1 MKKIF
6 KSIALVAVAA
16 ASLFSCQ
23 KPNPVEPD
31 QKEYTYTFTL
41 SNTDTKAI
49 LATEGDDTFTKWES
63 GDQLGVYTFGESTG
77 TSYNRFGNINTGV
90 TPVQF
95 QISSYYALGTG
106 DKVYCYF
113 PYDANNSKGDAQN
126 PTKVTLTIPTSQNG
140 KMNAMPMVSVPY
152 TMTSSVAAQTNEP
165 IADINMRNL
174 GGVFQFNIFSTNAE
188 YQTETI
194 ESVEF
199 NANAAIAGSFV
210 YDITQEELA
219 EISGYTETSVTV
231 KEQNLAVA
239 GNKNDASKVLM
250 VVAPGTHN
258 GSLVVTTDVAIYTL
272 NFSSAK
278 TVERSHVKPLNV
290 DLKNASRELRPVD
303 PTGEVTKTMSEV
315 VSENGYTVSSGSTI
329 NDIVTEIALD
339 DIVTMSTTGQANC
352 GSFWNSNNTIDWRLY
367 QNKGGNI
374 ILTLAEG
381 YKMTSVTFVYT
392 VGNNGL
398 LKYGET
404 NLSSNVAFTG
414 IKGQSS
420 ATFNVSASSGTSG
433 QIKLTSVTVAYT
445 SGEIEK
451 DDSQWMLE
459 PESVAIMVGD
469 YEAVV
474 YATDFDGDI
483 EVSIDD
489 DTVADV
495 ALDKDE
501 ETITVTGKKI
511 GEATITI
518 TATGSDRFKDA
529 ELTIPVSI
537 SAKQKV
543 DPTVTIESSA
553 TVEAESTVE
562 LDLEIDNNYD
572 GTITAVS
579 AADGTAT
586 ASYAAGKVTINGVA
600 PGSTTVTVSAEETE
614 NYNAFSKEI
623 SVTVTEK
630 AKSKAITLANG
641 VYSGSGNDAI
651 ITWNEG
657 QFALVQAKGSSNTAV
672 NSSYIANPRFYAS
685 NVITLTPASGI
696 TITKIEFV
704 NASDYNNGYKY
715 NGTAI
720 AVNGTT
726 HTWIGSSTS
735 AIEFIMAGQA
745 RPSSITVYYTGSVV
759 KTDASISFDPSSVT
773 IGEGLNTTV
782 NITTNYDKELTVSSN
797 NANATASIS
806 GKVITINGVS
816 AGNAVITVSGTGSEL
831 YNDVNETINVT
842 VNATPKFS
850 VNIDSEITGG
860 TVTADK
866 TSEISEGATVT
877 LTVSSDP
884 NKTLNTLTV
893 KNANTQAAISTTK
906 VSDGEYTFQ
915 MPAAN
920 VNVTAVFSDASQKTT
935 KTFEVTSAAVVTNSG
950 YNAYTNTVDNR
961 NWAISFGGNNKS
973 VGTNSGNRSKCNLNA
988 SAYQKY
994 AVSGTA
1000 STSDVASVFACSTKL
1015 SDVKKISY
1023 TFNGGSNQTNT
1034 NVYILYSADGT
1045 TYSQVSLS
1053 KGTQGSA
1060 ISSGTEF
1067 EFATCTGYF
1076 AVLFKA
1082 TNSSGNWRIDDVNLT
1097 FTYEE

>member
-16 ASLFSCQ
+16 ASLVSCN
-23 KPNPVEPD
+23 KEVKPVEPVE
-31 QKEYTYTFTL
+31 KEYTYTFSL
-41 SNTDTKAI
+41 SNPDTKAY
-49 LATEGDDTFTKWES
+49 LDLNDAVTKWES
-63 GDQLGVYTFGESTG
+63 GDQLGVYTVGTAG
-77 TSYNRFGNINTGV
+77 TSYNRYGNINSSE
-90 TPVQF
+90 TPVKF
-95 QISSYYALGTG
+95 QISSYYALGAG
-106 DKVYCYF
+106 DRVYCYF
-113 PYDANNSKGDAQN
+113 PYDENNKNGDARN
-126 PTKVTLTIPTSQNG
+126 PAKVNLSIPTQQNG

-152 TMTSSVAAQTNEP
+152 TMTKAVAEKTDEP

-174 GGVFQFNIFSTNAE
+174 GGVFQFNIFSSNAE

-194 ESVEF
+194 EKVEF
-199 NANAAIAGSFV
+199 NANSELAGSFV
-210 YDITQEELA
+210 YDITQEELSA
-219 EISGYTETSVTV
+219 ISGLTETSITV
-231 KEQNLAVA
+231 DEQSLAVA
-239 GNKNDASKVLM
+239 ASKETASKVLM

-258 GSLVVTTDVAIYTL
+258 GSLVVTTDLAIYTI

-290 DLKNASRELRPVD
+290 NLANASRVLRPFD
-303 PTGEVTKTMSEV
+303 PTGSVTKTMSDV
-315 VSENGYTVSSGSTI
+315 VSDNGYTVSSGSTI
-329 NDIVTEIALD
+329 NTIATEIVLD
-339 DIVTMSTTGQANC
+339 GVVTMSTTGNPNC
-352 GSFWNSNNTIDWRLY
+352 GSFWGASPNIDWRLY
-367 QNKGGNI
+367 QNQGGNI

-392 VGNNGL
+392 VGKNGL
-398 LKYGET
+398 LKYGDT

-420 ATFNVSASSGTSG
+420 ATFDVSASSDAKG

-451 DDSQWMLE
+451 DESNWMLE

-469 YEAVV
+469 YEEVV

-483 EVSIDD
+483 KVFIDD
-489 DTVADV
+489 NTVADV
-495 ALDKDE
+495 ALDKDG
-501 ETITVTGKKI
+501 ETITVTGNKI

-529 ELTIPVSI
+529 ELTIPVSV

-562 LDLEIDNNYD
+562 LDLEIDDNYD

-586 ASYAAGKVTINGVA
+586 ASYATGKVTINGVA

-630 AKSKAITLANG
+630 AKSREITFANG
-641 VYSGSGNDAI
+641 TFANGT

-657 QFALVQAKGSSNTAV
+657 LFTLVQDQGSSTTAV
-672 NSSYIANPRFYAS
+672 VNYIDAPRFYKS
-685 NVITLTPASGI
+685 HTVTFTPASGI
-696 TITKIEFV
+696 ILKKIVFV
-704 NASDYNNGYKY
+704 NESDYNGAYKY
-715 NGTAI
+715 SGSAI
-720 AVNGTT
+720 SSEGLT
-726 HTWIGSSTS
+726 HTWTGSSTS
-735 AIEFIMAGQA
+735 AVSFVLSAQA
-745 RPSSITVYYTGSVV
+745 RPTSITVYYTGSVV
-759 KTDASISFDPSSVT
+759 KTDASISFDPSSVI

-782 NITTNYDKELTVSSN
+782 NITTNYDKELTVLSN
-797 NANATASIS
+797 SANATASIS
-806 GKVITINGVS
+806 GKVITINGVRS
-816 AGNAVITVSGTGSEL
+816 GNADITVSGTGSEL

-842 VNATPKFS
+842 VIATPKFS

-866 TSEISEGATVT
+866 TSEIPEGATVT

-893 KNANTQAAISTTK
+893 KNANTQAAILTTK
-906 VSDGEYTFQ
+906 VSDSEYTFQ

-920 VNVTAVFSDASQKTT
+920 VNVTAVFSDASPKTT
-935 KTFEVTSAAVVTNSG
+935 KTFEITSASVVTNSG
-950 YNAYTNTVDNR
+950 YAVYKTTVDSR
-961 NWAISFGGNNKS
+961 EWAISFGGNNKS
-973 VGTNSGNRSKCNLNA
+973 VGTNSNNRSKCNLNGKD
-988 SAYQKY
+988 YQKY

-1000 STSDVASVFACSTKL
+1000 STSDVASVFAGLTKL
-1015 SDVKKISY
+1015 NDVKKIKY

-1034 NVYILYSADGT
+1034 NVYVLYSADGT
-1045 TYSQVSLS
+1045 NYSQVSLS

-1076 AVLFKA
+1076 AILFKA
-1082 TNSSGNWRIDDVNLT
+1082 TNSSGAWRIDDVNLT

>member
-152 TMTSSVAAQTNEP
+152 TMTSSVASQANEP

-210 YDITQEELA
+210 YDITQEDLS
-219 EISGYTETSVTV
+219 EISGYTETAVAV
-231 KEQNLAVA
+231 ECQNLSIA

-303 PTGEVTKTMSEV
+303 PTGEVTKTMSAV
-315 VSENGYTVSSGSTI
+315 VSENDYTVSSGSTI
-329 NDIVTEIALD
+329 NTIATTIVLD
-339 DIVTMSTTGQANC
+339 GVVTMSTTGNPNC
-352 GSFWNSNNTIDWRLY
+352 GTFWGASPNIDWRLY
-367 QNKGGNI
+367 QNQGGNI

-420 ATFNVSASSGTSG
+420 ATFEVSASSDTKG

-451 DDSQWMLE
+451 DDSEWMLE

-469 YEAVV
+469 YEEVV

-495 ALDKDE
+495 ALDKEE

-529 ELTIPVSI
+529 ELTIPVSV

-553 TVEAESTVE
+553 TVEAEATVE

-586 ASYAAGKVTINGVA
+586 ASYAAGKVTINGIA
-600 PGSTTVTVSAEETE
+600 PGSTTVTVSAQETE

-630 AKSKAITLANG
+630 AKSKVITLANG
-641 VYSGSGNDAI
+641 TFANNT
-651 ITWNEG
+651 ITWSEG
-657 QFALVQAKGSSNTAV
+657 QFTLVQAKGSA
-672 NSSYIANPRFYAS
+672 SSAPAAAYISAPRFYKD
-685 NVITLTPASGI
+685 NTVTLTPASGI
-696 TITKIEFV
+696 TITKIVFV

-726 HTWIGSSTS
+726 HTWTGSSTS

-745 RPSSITVYYTGSVV
+745 RPSSITVYYTGSVL
-759 KTDASISFDPSSVT
+759 KTDANISFDPSSVT

-797 NANATASIS
+797 SANATASIS

-850 VNIDSEITGG
+850 VNIDGGIAGG

-866 TSEISEGATVT
+866 TSELPEGATVT
-877 LTVSSDP
+877 LTVNPDQ
-884 NKTLNTLTV
+884 NKKLTTLTV
-893 KNANTQAAISTTK
+893 KNASTQAAIATT
-906 VSDGEYTFQ
+906 DAGEGKYTFQ

-920 VNVTAVFSDASQKTT
+920 VNVTAVFEEGSSKEEKTAEI
-935 KTFEVTSAAVVTNSG
+935 KF
-950 YNAYTNTVDNR
+950 
-961 NWAISFGGNNKS
+961 
-973 VGTNSGNRSKCNLNA
+973 GTNDVKINA
-988 SAYQKY
+988 
-994 AVSGTA
+994 
-1000 STSDVASVFACSTKL
+1000 ASVTGNDDKGNSWTIK
-1015 SDVKKISY
+1015 
-1023 TFNGGSNQTNT
+1023 T
-1034 NVYILYSADGT
+1034 DGT
-1045 TYSQVSLS
+1045 SSFTQSATYSQVGSSS
-1053 KGTQGSA
+1053 KPATSITFTTTLPSDAEVTSISA
-1060 ISSGTEF
+1060 KFGGFSGT
-1067 EFATCTGYF
+1067 AGTVTLKVGDNSVGTGSLN
-1076 AVLFKA
+1076 AANDVTVTSTSTA
-1082 TNSSGNWRIDDVNLT
+1082 SGNKVTITVTGIAKGVKVYNIT
-1097 FTYEE
+1097 TKYKTAQ